1 MPSIGDETGSTIEF
15 ELKPEELLGASRLHA
30 PDSAAAGPA
39 SSLPAQAAVPNK
51 ASRVRP
57 VRRWAAALAIGV
69 AGGAFLCAIAGRQ
82 LSSRVARRPQSA
94 SHALARE
101 TAALEVPI
109 TPSSKP
115 LPLWFA
121 NPFDATEVFEF
132 PPGTSREYAREAVAE
147 ILLNRARDRHARHA
161 QRSRIR
167 RVVRNF

>member
-1 MPSIGDETGSTIEF
+1 MRSGDETGSTIEF
-15 ELKPEELLGASRLHA
+15 ELKPDELLGASRLHA
-30 PDSAAAGPA
+30 PDSAGAGRA
-39 SSLPAQAAVPNK
+39 SSLPTAAAVPNE
-51 ASRVRP
+51 ASRARP
-57 VRRWAAALAIGV
+57 VRRWAAVLAIGV
-69 AGGAFLCAIAGRQ
+69 AGGAFLCAISGRQ
-82 LSSRVARRPQSA
+82 LSGPVAKRPQNA

-101 TAALEVPI
+101 TAALEVPR